1 MSRKGSKMVWNLLL
15 SRLHELFKVLRNY
28 VTSQSHLS
36 PCHIVVVAPQH
47 LITGDLRDLSPV
59 RVMWRGHL
67 HLFPSSG
74 QIFPIRRAV
83 PTPAIPLRCQTLPV
97 PSVWE
102 EICPQW
108 PPVKTC
114 QSPPFS
120 THQPHSSL
128 PKLTDIWEHR
138 ADWHHHWATWTA
150 LQGWIY
156 LVSMEETAPSDLY
169 HKRD

>member
-1 MSRKGSKMVWNLLL
+1 MSSSKFWGIM
-15 SRLHELFKVLRNY
+15 
-28 VTSQSHLS
+28 SHLS
-36 PCHIVVVAPQH
+36 LVYLHVILLLLHPSTSSQVTLMTVESVAWEIWVLSESCDADIYTSEF
-47 LITGDLRDLSPV
+47 LI
-59 RVMWRGHL
+59 
-67 HLFPSSG
+67 FPSSG

-120 THQPHSSL
+120 THQPHSPL

-138 ADWHHHWATWTA
+138 AGWHHHWATWTTV
-150 LQGWIY
+150 QGWIY